1 MKVSPAYL
9 LTEPRNLTTTTYT
22 NNAALTVTPLIGSN
36 GSDTSFFV
44 IRHTDYSS
52 ESSEQYK
59 LKVPTSAGQLTIPQ
73 LGDSNLS
80 LNGRDSKIHVVDYD
94 VAGTN
99 IIYSTAEIF
108 TWKQFVDHKVLVL
121 YGGANEHHELEV
133 AVDGKMSVLEGSES
147 KIASKKNGKS
157 AIIGWDVSPTRQIVQ
172 VGDLKI
178 FLLGKSLSKLCEFLI
193 HS

>member
-52 ESSEQYK
+52 ESSNQYK
-59 LKVPTSAGQLTIPQ
+59 LKVPTSAGEVTIPQ

-80 LNGRDSKIHVVDYD
+80 LHGRDSKIHVVDYN

-99 IIYSTAEIF
+99 IIYSTAEVF
-108 TWKQFVDHKVLVL
+108 TWKQFADHKVLVL
-121 YGGANEHHELEV
+121 YGGADEHHELEV
-133 AVDGKMSVLEGSES
+133 AVDGKMSVLEGTES
-147 KIASKKNGKS
+147 KIASKQSGK
-157 AIIGWDVSPTRQIVQ
+157 AVIIGWDVSPTRQIVQ

-178 FLLGKSLSKLCEFLI
+178 FLLGKSLARLCEIL
-193 HS
+193 

>member
-9 LTEPRNLTTTTYT
+9 LTEPGNLTTTKYT
-22 NNAALTVTPLIGSN
+22 NNPALTVTPLIGSN

-44 IRHTDYSS
+44 VRHTDYSS
-52 ESSEQYK
+52 ESSDQYK
-59 LKVPTSAGQLTIPQ
+59 LKVHTSIGHLTIPQ
-73 LGDSNLS
+73 LDDSKLS

-99 IIYSTAEIF
+99 IIYSTAEVF
-108 TWKQFVDHKVLVL
+108 TWKQFANYKVLVL
-121 YGGANEHHELEV
+121 YGGADEHHEL
-133 AVDGKMSVLEGSES
+133 AVSVGGKMSVLEGSES
-147 KIASKKNGKS
+147 KIASKQNGK
-157 AIIGWDVSPTRQIVQ
+157 AVIIGWDVLPTRQIVH

-178 FLLGKSLSKLCEFLI
+178 FLLGKSLSRLYEFLV